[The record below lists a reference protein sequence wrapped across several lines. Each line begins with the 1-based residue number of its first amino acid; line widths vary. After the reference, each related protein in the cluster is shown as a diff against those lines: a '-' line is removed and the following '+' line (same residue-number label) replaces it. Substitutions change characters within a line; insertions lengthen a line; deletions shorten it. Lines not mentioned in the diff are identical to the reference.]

1 MKRLFTLL
9 LALVMVVS
17 IVGCGGE
24 TKKEDKQANSGSE
37 TKTETK
43 KEESKGEE
51 TQKETKTDAKE
62 KVTIKFWH
70 AWQGDEADK
79 LQVYVDK
86 FMEEN
91 PNIMVEVLSGTNAEK
106 QMLALSGGDTFD
118 VGYHMDYRMPL
129 WGREGML
136 LPLND
141 LIQKANYNLD
151 DVLDAELKLMTLDD
165 NVYGLPFTVDTYLL
179 YYNKD
184 IVEEL
189 GLKIPETW
197 DELYEAA
204 KKAVVVDSNGDYT
217 RLGFLNTFPWKN
229 PDVFML
235 QNGGNYVDDKGNPT
249 LDAPEVIEA
258 MKFKASFHQA
268 PDYNTEKIV
277 KFQSGFGQYAS
288 SENAFLKGQ
297 LAFTVDGEWFPTF
310 IEMYNPGMKYGIA
323 PIPYNAKKPEFK
335 NRGRVGG
342 GALYIPKA
350 SKYPEEGFKLI
361 DYLTNVAQVPFCIDK
376 GSLPSTKSGL
386 ADPKLVEGAP
396 TMKAFVDLAL
406 EGKLEAVD
414 AVRYLTEM
422 RKAINDAEDKIY
434 DGTETVEA
442 AYQQAQNDVKKVAEQ
457 VSK

>member
-1 MKRLFTLL
+1 MKKILTLL
-9 LALVMVVS
+9 LAMVMVVS
-17 IVGCGGE
+17 LIGCGE
-24 TKKEDKQANSGSE
+24 STAKKEE
-37 TKTETK
+37 TKTETNT
-43 KEESKGEE
+43 GTE
-51 TQKETKTDAKE
+51 TKQRETKTDNKE

-79 LQVYVDK
+79 LQVYVNK

-91 PNIMVEVLSGTNAEK
+91 PNITVEVLSGTNSEK

-118 VGYHMDYRMPL
+118 VGYNMDYRMPL

-136 LPLND
+136 LPLNE
-141 LIQKANYNLD
+141 LIAKNSYDTAD
-151 DVLDAELKLMTLDD
+151 ILDAELKLMTLDD

-184 IVEEL
+184 I
-189 GLKIPETW
+189 LKEAGIEVPTTW

-204 KKAVVVDSNGDYT
+204 KKAVKTDDSGDYT

-229 PDVFML
+229 SDVFML
-235 QNGGNYVDDKGNPT
+235 QNGGKYVDEKGMPIINS
-249 LDAPEVIEA
+249 PEVLDA
-258 MKFKASFHQA
+258 MKFKASFHQG
-268 PDYNTEKIV
+268 PDYNTEKII

-288 SENAFLKGQ
+288 AENAFFKGQ
-297 LAFTVDGEWFPTF
+297 LAFTIDGEWFPTF
-310 IEMYNPGMKYGIA
+310 IQMYNPDMNYGIA
-323 PIPYNAKKPEFK
+323 PIPYNAKKAEFK
-335 NRGRVGG
+335 NRGLVAG

-350 SKYPEEGFKLI
+350 SKYPEEGFQLI
-361 DYLTNVAQVPFCIDK
+361 NYLTTVAQVPFCVDK

-406 EGKLEAVD
+406 EGKLEAVP
-414 AVRYLTEM
+414 AVRYLTEL
-422 RKAINDAEDKIY
+422 RKAIGDAEDKIY
-434 DGTETVEA
+434 DGTETIEA
-442 AYQQAQNDVKKVAEQ
+442 AFQHAQNEVQKVAEQ